1 MWKFSVKKPLT
12 VFVAVIAVLVLGVVA
27 FTRMTP
33 DLLPNMD
40 FPYVIIVTTYPG
52 ASPEKVETE
61 ISKPMEQAMST
72 LEHIQQVSSTS
83 SENASM
89 VMLEFQ
95 EKVNMDTIGVDIQQ
109 KITSLSAGW
118 EDTVGAPIV
127 LKINPSMLPV
137 EVAAVSMEGKDTI
150 ALTEFLD
157 ETLMNRL
164 EGIPGVAR
172 ITATGKIQKQLHV
185 VLEQEKIDALNEK
198 IIAAV
203 NGELDDAQQE
213 LEEQKQDLQNA
224 KGQMSSAQSKLDE
237 GKDTLIDQTAAGE
250 AELNQKQAELLAMK
264 TALNAQ
270 IVELQTVADQ
280 LTGGIEG
287 LKKIPELRKSVAA
300 LEAQVQGIEALQA
313 QLEGQPTYAEL
324 QADVAAKTAAYE
336 AAKAAYEAGI
346 GTENEESLEA
356 AMLEAEGAMN
366 DANQKLADWDAQYTS
381 LGLEPGADLAVA
393 LVTTQG
399 NYQAAKA
406 ALTAAE
412 AQLGLAG
419 VSDEE
424 IGAKIAEYEAQLA
437 TTNAAIAELQK
448 NLEGVESGEVQLQ
461 EAAKA
466 LQQAKAEGMLEI
478 SIAAGKLAGSSAS
491 LDMALQQIE
500 SGMDTIE
507 DSRED
512 ALRQSDLNKII
523 TMDMVT
529 QILTAQNF
537 AMPAGYV
544 EQEGVNYMVSIGD
557 EITDLETLQNLLLF
571 DLDMEGVDPIYLK
584 DVATVMVTDNRN
596 ETYAKLN
603 GQDSVMLSFE
613 KQSTYATA
621 ETTNNIQARFRQLE
635 QEYPGLQFVAL
646 MNQGD
651 YIYLIVNSILS
662 SLLLGAVFAIL
673 VLYLF
678 LRDLRP
684 TFITLCAIPISVI
697 FAIVLMYFSGVTIN
711 MISLS
716 GLAVA
721 VGMLVDNSV
730 VVIENIYRLRAKG
743 ATVIQAAVSGAG
755 QVAGAVTASTLTTVC
770 VFLPIVFVEGITRQL
785 FTDLALTMTYSLM
798 ASLIVSLTLV
808 PAMASGMLRKEHTT
822 KAGFLE
828 TKLLPAYEKSVRWAL
843 NHKALVLISCAVL
856 LVATAVASL
865 VRGFIF
871 MPTMDMPNI
880 SVSIT
885 MPEEITMEEAA
896 QLSDEVLKRI
906 SQVEGIATAGAMMN
920 SGTGLL
926 GGGAQSSHNVT
937 VYISLEDESASG
949 AAVGKQIEQLCAD
962 MPCTVSASSAM
973 MDMSML
979 TGSGISLNLFAE
991 NMDTLQSAARKAG
1004 EVLEG
1009 IEGVAEVSN
1018 GLEEAAPALHVAVD
1032 RNKAMENG
1040 LTVAQVYMEL
1050 AAGLTEDGNV
1060 ASLELDGISTQVIIQ
1075 KPEGA
1080 VLDAQELRDYV
1091 FEVTDKEG
1099 NVKKVPL
1106 KDFAQVEETTSLT
1119 TINRLNQRRYLTVSA
1134 TLEEGYNVTLLTEQ
1148 AQKAIAAADLGDG
1161 VSYTFTGE
1169 NESIM
1174 EAMSQLLLMLVLG
1187 VLLVYL
1193 VMVAQFQSLKSPFI
1207 VMFTIPLAFTGGF
1220 LALLVCGMEFS
1231 VISLIGFV
1239 MLTGIIVNNGIVLVD
1254 YVNQL
1259 RLDGMERRQA
1269 LVEAGVTRMRPIL
1282 MTTITTI
1289 LGLIDMAVRKSAG
1302 TSLMQPIAVVCIG
1315 GLAYATLMTL
1325 YVVPCIYDA
1334 LNKKELRKVNDEE
1347 LKLLDL

>member
-237 GKDTLIDQTAAGE
+237 GKDALIDQTAAGE

-280 LTGGIEG
+280 LTSGIEG

-300 LEAQVQGIEALQA
+300 LEAQIQGIEALQA

-346 GTENEESLEA
+346 GTKNEESLEA

-366 DANQKLADWDAQYTS
+366 DANQKLADRDAQYTS

-557 EITDLETLQNLLLF
+557 EITDLETLQKLLLF

-635 QEYPGLQFVAL
+635 QEYPGLQFVVL

-678 LRDLRP
+678 LWDLRP

-697 FAIVLMYFSGVTIN
+697 FAIVLM
-711 MISLS
+711 
-716 GLAVA
+716 
-721 VGMLVDNSV
+721 
-730 VVIENIYRLRAKG
+730 
-743 ATVIQAAVSGAG
+743 
-755 QVAGAVTASTLTTVC
+755 
-770 VFLPIVFVEGITRQL
+770 
-785 FTDLALTMTYSLM
+785 
-798 ASLIVSLTLV
+798 
-808 PAMASGMLRKEHTT
+808 
-822 KAGFLE
+822 
-828 TKLLPAYEKSVRWAL
+828 
-843 NHKALVLISCAVL
+843 
-856 LVATAVASL
+856 
-865 VRGFIF
+865 
-871 MPTMDMPNI
+871 
-880 SVSIT
+880 
-885 MPEEITMEEAA
+885 
-896 QLSDEVLKRI
+896 
-906 SQVEGIATAGAMMN
+906 
-920 SGTGLL
+920 
-926 GGGAQSSHNVT
+926 
-937 VYISLEDESASG
+937 
-949 AAVGKQIEQLCAD
+949 
-962 MPCTVSASSAM
+962 
-973 MDMSML
+973 
-979 TGSGISLNLFAE
+979 
-991 NMDTLQSAARKAG
+991 
-1004 EVLEG
+1004 
-1009 IEGVAEVSN
+1009 
-1018 GLEEAAPALHVAVD
+1018 
-1032 RNKAMENG
+1032 
-1040 LTVAQVYMEL
+1040 
-1050 AAGLTEDGNV
+1050 
-1060 ASLELDGISTQVIIQ
+1060 
-1075 KPEGA
+1075 
-1080 VLDAQELRDYV
+1080 
-1091 FEVTDKEG
+1091 
-1099 NVKKVPL
+1099 
-1106 KDFAQVEETTSLT
+1106 
-1119 TINRLNQRRYLTVSA
+1119 
-1134 TLEEGYNVTLLTEQ
+1134 
-1148 AQKAIAAADLGDG
+1148 
-1161 VSYTFTGE
+1161 
-1169 NESIM
+1169 
-1174 EAMSQLLLMLVLG
+1174 
-1187 VLLVYL
+1187 
-1193 VMVAQFQSLKSPFI
+1193 
-1207 VMFTIPLAFTGGF
+1207 
-1220 LALLVCGMEFS
+1220 
-1231 VISLIGFV
+1231 
-1239 MLTGIIVNNGIVLVD
+1239 
-1254 YVNQL
+1254 
-1259 RLDGMERRQA
+1259 
-1269 LVEAGVTRMRPIL
+1269 
-1282 MTTITTI
+1282 
-1289 LGLIDMAVRKSAG
+1289 
-1302 TSLMQPIAVVCIG
+1302 
-1315 GLAYATLMTL
+1315 
-1325 YVVPCIYDA
+1325 
-1334 LNKKELRKVNDEE
+1334 
-1347 LKLLDL
+1347 

>member
-237 GKDTLIDQTAAGE
+237 GKDALIDQTAAGE

-270 IVELQTVADQ
+270 IVELQTVANQ
-280 LTGGIEG
+280 LTSGIEG

-300 LEAQVQGIEALQA
+300 LEVQIQKIKDLQA

-356 AMLEAEGAMN
+356 AMREAESAMN
-366 DANQKLADWDAQYTS
+366 AAAQKLSERDAQYTN

-437 TTNAAIAELQK
+437 TTNATIAELQK

-557 EITDLETLQNLLLF
+557 EITDLETLQNLLMF

-856 LVATAVASL
+856 LVVTAVASL

-1148 AQKAIAAADLGDG
+1148 AQKAIVAADLGAG